1 MEKLQIIE
9 EIDMI
14 VGMHRNYDDLIK
26 SILSRRTELSLQAI
40 KEEKQME
47 QEHGV

>member
-9 EIDMI
+9 DIDKI
-14 VGMHRNYDDLIK
+14 VGDHRNYDDLIK
-26 SILSRRTELSLQAI
+26 KILSLRTELSLQAI

>member
-9 EIDMI
+9 DIDKI
-14 VGMHRNYDDLIK
+14 VGERRSYDDLIK
-26 SILSRRTELSLQAI
+26 RILSLKLELSLQVI
-40 KEEKQME
+40 NEEKQME